1 MATNLTHTH
10 RVSLSPGMG
19 FSPDS
24 CSISAVGN
32 PTEVALLRAG
42 RRAGMNQDDVL
53 AQMPEASEVAFDR
66 KSS

>member
-1 MATNLTHTH
+1 
-10 RVSLSPGMG
+10 MG